1 MFTSKCTEG
10 QRPGALAARANA
22 LNYNVWFEVCTA
34 KENLTARRAFFVFA
48 LPIILLAA
56 TLIGLAI
63 VTVLAR
69 RATEHTFDLTERVLV
84 FVAAISVLIACMF
97 FFSPNW
103 KYGIF
108 IAFVDIAAIMI
119 SVIRKRRYSLLLVIL
134 LIIKLLFLLDPF
146 GGNIFLSFT
155 GGVPQFST
163 GPQQEPINMVGRTDL
178 SSSLYEAT
186 QRLWWDQEDCVRF
199 YDYFMFDDNVRD
211 WVRLDNPEKMTF
223 GYCSRAWITTL
234 LIFTA
239 LLYLLQ
245 FLLLLLAIFS
255 LAKKFGRKPS
265 EVIQLEVVQENA
277 PVVVA

>member
-1 MFTSKCTEG
+1 MG
-10 QRPGALAARANA
+10 
-22 LNYNVWFEVCTA
+22 
-34 KENLTARRAFFVFA
+34 
-48 LPIILLAA
+48 
-56 TLIGLAI
+56 
-63 VTVLAR
+63 
-69 RATEHTFDLTERVLV
+69 VLV

-119 SVIRKRRYSLLLVIL
+119 SVIRKRRYY
-134 LIIKLLFLLDPF
+134 FL
-146 GGNIFLSFT
+146 
-155 GGVPQFST
+155 
-163 GPQQEPINMVGRTDL
+163 
-178 SSSLYEAT
+178 
-186 QRLWWDQEDCVRF
+186 
-199 YDYFMFDDNVRD
+199 FDDNVRD